1 MYGCMI
7 DAMSPTLTTRER
19 RELQAGIAAAE
30 RGHRG
35 EIRVHLESRYPGD
48 GPLQRAEALFHEL
61 GLDRTR
67 DGTGVLLYVAERD
80 RKVAVFAGPGIYGAR
95 APGFWKDVAVTVAR
109 GYAADDRLGGLL
121 RAVEQIG
128 EILRATVPG
137 EDTAGNELP
146 DQVTTS

>member
-1 MYGCMI
+1 MI
-7 DAMSPTLTTRER
+7 VVMPRLTGRER
-19 RELQAGIAAAE
+19 RALQAGITAAE

-35 EIRVHLESRYPGD
+35 EIRVHIEDRYPGD
-48 GPLQRAEALFHEL
+48 GPLRRAQALFYEL

-80 RKVAVFAGPGIYGAR
+80 RKTAVFAGPGIYGAR
-95 APGFWKDVAVTVAR
+95 EPGFWKDVAATVAR
-109 GYAADDRLGGLL
+109 GYAEGDRLGGLL
-121 RAVEQIG
+121 RALEQIG
-128 EILRATVPG
+128 EILRVAAPG